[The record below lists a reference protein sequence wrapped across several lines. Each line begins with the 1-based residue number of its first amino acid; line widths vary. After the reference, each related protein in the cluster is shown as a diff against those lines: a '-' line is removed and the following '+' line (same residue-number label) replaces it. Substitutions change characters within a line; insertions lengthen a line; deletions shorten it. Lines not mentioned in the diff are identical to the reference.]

1 MSDLLADAL
10 PPVPLKDQIACVER
24 EIGMRRSVFPRR
36 VENGQMSASK
46 AAEEIRRMEAVLAT
60 LQALEE
66 AS

>member
-1 MSDLLADAL
+1 MPDLLTDAL

-24 EIGMRRSVFPRR
+24 EIGMRRSVFSRR
-36 VENGQMSASK
+36 VEDGQMSASK

-60 LQALEE
+60 LQRLEE